1 MKENKILHTLFSGTA
16 GTIIGVLLTIG
27 YQYFFPQEQSFT
39 FIIDG
44 EKVALTE
51 PELQEQLDATQNEL
65 DSTKDE
71 LASTSNELNE
81 LKTKINEKE
90 LVDVSYSDFLL
101 NVNGESC

>member
-1 MKENKILHTLFSGTA
+1 MKKILPHILEIGCSGL
-16 GTIIGVLLTIG
+16 IGVLLTIG
-27 YQYFFPQEQSFT
+27 IQYVFPQEQSFT

-51 PELQEQLDATQNEL
+51 PELQEQLDATQSEL
-65 DSTKDE
+65 DTTKEE
-71 LASTSNELNE
+71 LASTSNELNK

-101 NVNGESC
+101 RC